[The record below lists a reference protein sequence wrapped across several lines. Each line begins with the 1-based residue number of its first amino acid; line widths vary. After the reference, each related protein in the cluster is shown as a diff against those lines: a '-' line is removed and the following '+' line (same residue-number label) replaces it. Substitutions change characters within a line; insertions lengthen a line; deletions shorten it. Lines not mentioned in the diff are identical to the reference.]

1 MLIVTRFQPRIYS
14 TKTRIKIE
22 YFVID
27 ELSKELEQTDPYYGN
42 CLRRKGVIR
51 VISCKPLGELKIIL
65 LLCSEVPLR
74 VIFDI
79 FLCYFNMSIFRRS
92 CSSPQSKFSEKLKE
106 TFRTMEDE
114 LFLKFWEID

>member
-14 TKTRIKIE
+14 TVKRMKIE

-42 CLRRKGVIR
+42 CLMRKGVIR
-51 VISCKPLGELKIIL
+51 VISCKPLGELKIFL
-65 LLCSEVPLR
+65 LLCSEVPRR

-79 FLCYFNMSIFRRS
+79 FV
-92 CSSPQSKFSEKLKE
+92 
-106 TFRTMEDE
+106 
-114 LFLKFWEID
+114 